1 MSYTTPPKK
10 KSQDSPNSAP
20 RSAAP
25 NETARYVEMYAP
37 NGDIIRVLES
47 DRADVEEAIQ
57 AMQGRV
63 VSPNATSAPE
73 RGLGPENPFENSNAP
88 RGVGMTVH
96 IPPGLRYLQVFMDAP
111 KPPESPRRERP
122 VATQVA
128 PGAHAALAARTEARR
143 KRTREAAEEEE
154 KKKKKEEEEGSMVA
168 TARKILP
175 AKSRRGKK
183 ESEKSTIGEDEEMD
197 DGEPGPSKPR
207 KSPRKSP
214 ASKK

>member
-1 MSYTTPPKK
+1 MSYTTPPRKR
-10 KSQDSPNSAP
+10 SQDSPDSAR

-25 NETARYVEMYAP
+25 NETARYVEMFAP

-63 VSPNATSAPE
+63 VSSNATSAH
-73 RGLGPENPFENSNAP
+73 RRGPENPFENSNAP
-88 RGVGMTVH
+88 GGVGMTVH
-96 IPPGLRYLQVFMDAP
+96 VSPGLKYLQVFVDAP
-111 KPPESPRRERP
+111 KSPESPRRERP
-122 VATQVA
+122 VGTQVA

-154 KKKKKEEEEGSMVA
+154 KKKKEEEEKGGP
-168 TARKILP
+168 TGRKILP
-175 AKSRRGKK
+175 AKTRRVNKNP
-183 ESEKSTIGEDEEMD
+183 EKSTIEEDEEMD

>member
-25 NETARYVEMYAP
+25 NETARYVEMFAP

-47 DRADVEEAIQ
+47 DRADVEEAIK
-57 AMQGRV
+57 AMEGRV
-63 VSPNATSAPE
+63 VSPRATSAPE

-96 IPPGLRYLQVFMDAP
+96 IPPGLRYLQVVMDAP
-111 KPPESPRRERP
+111 KSPESPRGERP
-122 VATQVA
+122 VRTQVA

-154 KKKKKEEEEGSMVA
+154 EKKKEEEEGSMVA

-183 ESEKSTIGEDEEMD
+183 ESEKSTTGEDEEMD

>member
-1 MSYTTPPKK
+1 MSYTTPPRK
-10 KSQDSPNSAP
+10 KSQDSPDSAP

-25 NETARYVEMYAP
+25 NETARYVEMFAP

-63 VSPNATSAPE
+63 VSSNATSALE
-73 RGLGPENPFENSNAP
+73 RGPENPFENSNAP

-96 IPPGLRYLQVFMDAP
+96 ISPGLRYLQVFMDAP
-111 KPPESPRRERP
+111 KSPESPRGKRP
-122 VATQVA
+122 VGTQVA

-154 KKKKKEEEEGSMVA
+154 KKKKEEEEGGP

-175 AKSRRGKK
+175 AKTRRTKK

>member
-1 MSYTTPPKK
+1 MSYTTPPRK

-63 VSPNATSAPE
+63 ISPNATSAPE

-88 RGVGMTVH
+88 RGAGMTVH
-96 IPPGLRYLQVFMDAP
+96 ISPGLRYLQVFMDAP
-111 KPPESPRRERP
+111 KSPESPRRERP

-154 KKKKKEEEEGSMVA
+154 EKKKEEEEGGP

-175 AKSRRGKK
+175 AKTRRANKHP
-183 ESEKSTIGEDEEMD
+183 EKSTIGEDEKMD

>member
-1 MSYTTPPKK
+1 MSYTTPPRK

-25 NETARYVEMYAP
+25 NETARYVEMFAP

-63 VSPNATSAPE
+63 VSPRATSAPE

-88 RGVGMTVH
+88 GGVGMTVH

-111 KPPESPRRERP
+111 KSPESPRRERP

-154 KKKKKEEEEGSMVA
+154 KKKKEEEGGP

-175 AKSRRGKK
+175 AKTRRTKNP
-183 ESEKSTIGEDEEMD
+183 EKSKIGEDEEMD

>member
-10 KSQDSPNSAP
+10 KSQDSPNSAR

-25 NETARYVEMYAP
+25 NETARYVEMFAP

-63 VSPNATSAPE
+63 VSPNATSAPA

-96 IPPGLRYLQVFMDAP
+96 VSPGLRYLQVFMDAP
-111 KPPESPRRERP
+111 KSPESPRRERP

-154 KKKKKEEEEGSMVA
+154 KKKKKEEEEGGP
-168 TARKILP
+168 TGRKILP
-175 AKSRRGKK
+175 AKTRRANKK
-183 ESEKSTIGEDEEMD
+183 PEKSTIGEDEEMD
-197 DGEPGPSKPR
+197 DGEPSPSKPR

>member
-25 NETARYVEMYAP
+25 NETARYVEMFAP

-47 DRADVEEAIQ
+47 DRADVEEAIK
-57 AMQGRV
+57 AMEGRV
-63 VSPNATSAPE
+63 VSPRATSAPE

-88 RGVGMTVH
+88 GGVGMTVH

-111 KPPESPRRERP
+111 KSPESPRRERP
-122 VATQVA
+122 VGTQVA

-154 KKKKKEEEEGSMVA
+154 KKKKTEEEGGS

-175 AKSRRGKK
+175 AKTRRTKNP
-183 ESEKSTIGEDEEMD
+183 EKSKIGEDEEMD
-197 DGEPGPSKPR
+197 DGEPSPSKPR

>member
-10 KSQDSPNSAP
+10 KSQDSSSSAP

-25 NETARYVEMYAP
+25 NETARYVEMFAP

-63 VSPNATSAPE
+63 VSSNATSAPE
-73 RGLGPENPFENSNAP
+73 RGLGPENPFENSNPP

-96 IPPGLRYLQVFMDAP
+96 IPPGLRYLQVFVDTP
-111 KPPESPRRERP
+111 KSPESPRRERP

-154 KKKKKEEEEGSMVA
+154 KKKKEEEEGGT

-175 AKSRRGKK
+175 AKTRRAKK
-183 ESEKSTIGEDEEMD
+183 ESEKSTTGEDEEMD

>member
-1 MSYTTPPKK
+1 MSYTTPPRK
-10 KSQDSPNSAP
+10 KSQDSPSSAP

-25 NETARYVEMYAP
+25 NETARYVEMFAP

-63 VSPNATSAPE
+63 VSPNTALAPE

-96 IPPGLRYLQVFMDAP
+96 VSPGLRYLQVFVDAP
-111 KPPESPRRERP
+111 KSPESPRRERP
-122 VATQVA
+122 VGTQVA

-154 KKKKKEEEEGSMVA
+154 KKKKEEEEGSMVA
-168 TARKILP
+168 TGRKILP
-175 AKSRRGKK
+175 AKTRRTKK
-183 ESEKSTIGEDEEMD
+183 ESEKPTTGEDEEMD

>member
-10 KSQDSPNSAP
+10 KSQDSPNSAR

-57 AMQGRV
+57 AMKGRV

-96 IPPGLRYLQVFMDAP
+96 IPPGLRYLQVFVDAP
-111 KPPESPRRERP
+111 KSPESPRRERP
-122 VATQVA
+122 VGTQVA

-154 KKKKKEEEEGSMVA
+154 KKKKEEEEGGS

-183 ESEKSTIGEDEEMD
+183 ESEKSKIGEDEEMN